1 MITKPQL
8 PPRKGYVE
16 VVDTDGNHVYRMTD
30 EYKQQ
35 LERETLLNSLNTQ
48 TTDMQLAMAETYED
62 TDNKMTDVQL
72 ALCELYELIKGG
84 TDNG

>member
-16 VVDTDGNHVYRMTD
+16 VVDTDGNHVYRITD
-30 EYKQQ
+30 EYKKQ
-35 LERETLLNSLNTQ
+35 LEREALLDSLNTQ
-48 TTDMQLAMAETYED
+48 TTDMQLAMTETYED
-62 TDNKMTDVQL
+62 TDSKMTDVQL

>member
-16 VVDTDGNHVYRMTD
+16 VVDADGNHVYRMTD

-35 LERETLLNSLNTQ
+35 LERETLLKTLDAQ
-48 TTDMQLAMAETYED
+48 TTDMQLAMTETYED
-62 TDNKMTDVQL
+62 TDSKMTDVQL

>member
-16 VVDTDGNHVYRMTD
+16 VETTTGEHIYQMTA

-35 LERETLLNSLNTQ
+35 LEREALLDSLNTQ
-48 TTDMQLAMAETYED
+48 TTDMQLAMTETYED
-62 TDNKMTDVQL
+62 TDSKMTDVQL

>member
-16 VVDTDGNHVYRMTD
+16 VVDTDGNHVYRITD
-30 EYKQQ
+30 EYKKQ
-35 LERETLLNSLNTQ
+35 LEREALLDSLNTQ
-48 TTDMQLAMAETYED
+48 ATDMQLAMTETYED
-62 TDNKMTDVQL
+62 TDSKMTDVQL

>member
-16 VVDTDGNHVYRMTD
+16 VETAMGERVYQMTD
-30 EYKQQ
+30 EYKKQ
-35 LERETLLNSLNTQ
+35 LEREALLDSLNTQ
-48 TTDMQLAMAETYED
+48 TTDMQLAMTETYED
-62 TDNKMTDVQL
+62 TDSKMTDVQL

-84 TDNG
+84 TNNG

>member
-16 VVDTDGNHVYRMTD
+16 VVDADGNHVYRITN

-35 LERETLLNSLNTQ
+35 LEREALLDSLNTQ
-48 TTDMQLAMAETYED
+48 ATDMQLAMTETYED
-62 TDNKMTDVQL
+62 TDSKMTDVQL